1 MSNIN
6 FFRVLQSS
14 GIGGT
19 PSNPTRDDYVDLS
32 PPFTIVSAGT
42 FKPDGTRF
50 YGMCTAGTP
59 SDSLFEWKVPTA
71 WDVSSIVETDY
82 TSSTDTDWDSI
93 YPCGI
98 SFKPDG
104 LSCYV
109 LVEGNLNANK
119 IYQHTLTTA
128 WNIDTRISSSS
139 FGLVGN
145 TTSATCI
152 NLNFNSSGT
161 KAYIIEDVNE
171 KIIECDLSTAWE
183 ISTLSYGQA
192 LDVSSEI
199 QLPRSLTFTDSG
211 TKMYVMGSDLN
222 SPIIYWKY
230 LYTLS
235 TAYDIS
241 TASAT
246 SYEVIPNTGSPVAIQ
261 YKTDL
266 TKFYLLRLTTEYLEQ
281 YTV

>member
-6 FFRVLQSS
+6 FFRVLQS
-14 GIGGT
+14 GGFGEPT
-19 PSNPTRDDYVDLS
+19 PSSSRDAFVDFS
-32 PPFTIVSAGT
+32 PPFTTVIAGT

-71 WDVSSIVETDY
+71 WDITSIVETDY
-82 TSSTDTDWDSI
+82 TSSTDSDWNTI
-93 YPCGI
+93 YPAGI
-98 SFKPDG
+98 AFKPDG

-109 LVEGNLNANK
+109 FVEGNLNANK

-128 WNIDTRISSSS
+128 WDINTRIASSS

-145 TTSATCI
+145 TTSSTTI

-161 KAYIIEDVNE
+161 KAYVVEDVSDN
-171 KIIECDLSTAWE
+171 IVECDLSTAWE
-183 ISTLSYGQA
+183 ISTLSYNQS
-192 LDVSSEI
+192 LDVSSVI
-199 QLPRSLTFTDSG
+199 SPRSLTFTNGG
-211 TKMYVMGSDLN
+211 TKMYVMGSNINDA
-222 SPIIYWKY
+222 SIILKY

-241 TASAT
+241 TASPT
-246 SYEVIPNTGSPVAIQ
+246 NYEVISSTGSPVAIQ
-261 YKTDL
+261 FKTDL
-266 TKFYLLRLTTEYLEQ
+266 TKFYLLRQTTEYLEQ
-281 YTV
+281 YSV

>member
-6 FFRVLQSS
+6 FFRVLQS
-14 GIGGT
+14 GGVSDSS
-19 PSNPTRDDYVDLS
+19 PSSSLDAYVDLS
-32 PPFTIVSAGT
+32 PPFTIAIAGT

-50 YGMCTAGTP
+50 YGMCTSGTP

-71 WDVSSIVETDY
+71 WDVTSIVETDY
-82 TSSTDTDWDSI
+82 TSSTDSDWDSV
-93 YPCGI
+93 YPAGI
-98 SFKPDG
+98 AFKPDG

-109 LVEGNLNANK
+109 FVEGNTNANK

-128 WNIDTRISSSS
+128 WDINTIIASSS

-145 TTSATCI
+145 TTSSTTI

-161 KAYIIEDVNE
+161 KAYVVEDVNDV
-171 KIIECDLSTAWE
+171 IVECDLTTAWQ
-183 ISTLSYGQA
+183 ISTLSYSQS

-199 QLPRSLTFTDSG
+199 KPRSLTFTNSG
-211 TKMYVMGSDLN
+211 TKMYVMGADPNNFSIKL
-222 SPIIYWKY
+222 KY

-241 TASAT
+241 TASPT
-246 SYEVIPNTGSPVAIQ
+246 SYEVIQTSGSTVAIQ
-261 YKTDL
+261 FKTDL
-266 TKFYLLRLTTEYLEQ
+266 TKFYLLRQSTEYLEQ
-281 YTV
+281 YSV

>member
-6 FFRVLQSS
+6 FFRAMQKGNGGESS
-14 GIGGT
+14 
-19 PSNPTRDDYVDLS
+19 PSSSLDAYVDLS

-50 YGMCTAGTP
+50 YGMCTSGTP

-71 WDVSSIVETDY
+71 WDVTSIVETDY
-82 TSSTDTDWDSI
+82 TSSTDSDWDSI
-93 YPCGI
+93 YPAGI
-98 SFKPDG
+98 AFKPDG

-109 LVEGNLNANK
+109 FVEGNTNANK

-128 WNIDTRISSSS
+128 WDINTIIASSS

-145 TTSATCI
+145 TTSATTI

-161 KAYIIEDVNE
+161 KAYVVEDVNGN
-171 KIIECDLSTAWE
+171 IVECNLSTAWE
-183 ISTLSYGQA
+183 ISTLSYNQS
-192 LDVSSEI
+192 LDVSSE
-199 QLPRSLTFTDSG
+199 LNPRSLTFTNGG
-211 TKMYVMGSDLN
+211 TKMYVMGKDPSN
-222 SPIIYWKY
+222 TSIERKY

-241 TASAT
+241 TASPIN
-246 SYEVIPNTGSPVAIQ
+246 YEVIASGWSAVAIQ
-261 YKTDL
+261 FKTDL
-266 TKFYLLRLTTEYLEQ
+266 TKFYLLRQTTEYLEQ
-281 YTV
+281 YSV

>member
-1 MSNIN
+1 MQKGNGGE
-6 FFRVLQSS
+6 SS
-14 GIGGT
+14 
-19 PSNPTRDDYVDLS
+19 PSSSLDAYVDLS

-50 YGMCTAGTP
+50 YGMCTSGTP

-71 WDVSSIVETDY
+71 WDVTSIVETDY
-82 TSSTDTDWDSI
+82 TSSTDSDWDSI
-93 YPCGI
+93 YPAGI
-98 SFKPDG
+98 AFKPDG

-109 LVEGNLNANK
+109 FVEGNTNANK

-128 WNIDTRISSSS
+128 WDINTIIASSS

-145 TTSATCI
+145 TTTGTTL

-161 KAYIIEDVNE
+161 KAYVVEDVGMN
-171 KIIECDLSTAWE
+171 IVECDLTTAWQ
-183 ISTLSYGQA
+183 ISTLSYSQA

-199 QLPRSLTFTDSG
+199 RPRSLTFTNSG
-211 TKMYVMGSDLN
+211 TKMYVMGDDPST
-222 SPIIYWKY
+222 SSIERKY

-241 TASAT
+241 TASPT
-246 SYEVIPNTGSPVAIQ
+246 SYEVIPGSNSTVAIQ
-261 YKTDL
+261 FKTDL
-266 TKFYLLRLTTEYLEQ
+266 TKFYLLRQSAEYLEQ
-281 YTV
+281 YSV

>member
-6 FFRVLQSS
+6 FFRVLQS
-14 GIGGT
+14 GGFGEPT
-19 PSNPTRDDYVDLS
+19 PSSSRDAFVDFS

-50 YGMCTAGTP
+50 YGMCTSGTP

-71 WDVSSIVETDY
+71 WDITSIVETDY
-82 TSSTDTDWDSI
+82 TSSTDSDWDSI
-93 YPCGI
+93 YPAGI
-98 SFKPDG
+98 AFKPDG

-109 LVEGNLNANK
+109 FVEGNTNANK

-128 WNIDTRISSSS
+128 WDINTRIASSS

-145 TTSATCI
+145 TTSGSAI

-161 KAYIIEDVNE
+161 KAYVVEDVNNN
-171 KIIECDLSTAWE
+171 IVECNLSTAWE
-183 ISTLSYGQA
+183 ISTLSYNQS
-192 LDVSSEI
+192 LDVSSE
-199 QLPRSLTFTDSG
+199 LDPRSLTFTNGG
-211 TKMYVMGSDLN
+211 TKMYVMGTNINDAN
-222 SPIIYWKY
+222 IILKY

-241 TASAT
+241 TASPT
-246 SYEVIPNTGSPVAIQ
+246 NYEVISSVGSTVAIQ
-261 YKTDL
+261 FKTDL
-266 TKFYLLRLTTEYLEQ
+266 TKFYLLRQTTEYLEQ
-281 YTV
+281 YSV

>member
-19 PSNPTRDDYVDLS
+19 PSDPTRDDYVDLS
-32 PPFTIVSAGT
+32 PPLTIPSAGT

-50 YGMCTAGTP
+50 YGMCTLGTP

-93 YPCGI
+93 YPCGVA
-98 SFKPDG
+98 FKPDG

-109 LVEGNLNANK
+109 LVEGNTNANK

-128 WNIDTRISSSS
+128 WDIDTIIASSS

-145 TTSATCI
+145 TTTATVI

-161 KAYIIEDVNE
+161 KAYMVEDVNE
-171 KIIECDLSTAWE
+171 KVIECNLSIAWQ

-192 LDVSSEI
+192 LDVSSE
-199 QLPRSLTFTDSG
+199 LSPRSLTFTDSG
-211 TKMYVMGSDLN
+211 TKMYVMGTDPNNVSAK
-222 SPIIYWKY
+222 IKY

-241 TASAT
+241 TASPT
-246 SYEVIPNTGSPVAIQ
+246 SYEVIPNTGSPISIQ

-266 TKFYLLRLTTEYLEQ
+266 TKFYLLRQTTEYLEQ